1 MSTLRT
7 VHPVKHIDYSRD
19 DRVDHLF
26 VVGEAGPTQADTAV
40 LLTVAD
46 TGLDLV
52 LDSQTAGWRDRPQT
66 QGFSLTWAEIIAAV
80 KSGAFG
86 HNGVVGLTTESVST
100 GNSNE
105 QEQA

>member
-7 VHPVKHIDYSRD
+7 VHPVRHIDYSVPSVAGVQES

-26 VVGEAGPTQADTAV
+26 IIGMGDDDEAI
-40 LLTVAD
+40 LLTISD
-46 TGLDLV
+46 TGVDFVMDGLA
-52 LDSQTAGWRDRPQT
+52 SG
-66 QGFSLTWAEIIAAV
+66 GFSLTWAEFV
-80 KSGAFG
+80 KATLHLMDPIG

>member
-7 VHPVKHIDYSRD
+7 IHPVKHIDYSRG

-26 VVGEAGPTQADTAV
+26 VVGLDADDEAILMTIS
-40 LLTVAD
+40 D
-46 TGLDLV
+46 TGVDFV
-52 LDSQTAGWRDRPQT
+52 MEGYDA
-66 QGFSLTWAEIIAAV
+66 GFSLTWAEFVTATLPLVDRINHSRWSTDRHVPPAN
-80 KSGAFG
+80 S
-86 HNGVVGLTTESVST
+86 LTVSST

>member
-26 VVGEAGPTQADTAV
+26 VVGLGDDDEAI
-40 LLTVAD
+40 LLTVSD
-46 TGLDLV
+46 TGVDFV
-52 LDSQTAGWRDRPQT
+52 MDHDDA
-66 QGFSLTWAEIIAAV
+66 GFSLTWAEFVAATLHLMDPINRGRWSTDRHV
-80 KSGAFG
+80 PPANS
-86 HNGVVGLTTESVST
+86 LTVSST

>member
-1 MSTLRT
+1 MSTLRI

-26 VVGEAGPTQADTAV
+26 VVGLGDDDEAI
-40 LLTVAD
+40 LLTVSD
-46 TGLDLV
+46 TGVDFV
-52 LDSQTAGWRDRPQT
+52 MDHDDA
-66 QGFSLTWAEIIAAV
+66 GFSLTWAEFV
-80 KSGAFG
+80 KATLHLVDPIG

-100 GNSNE
+100 GNSSE